1 MTARQLAVKV
11 LYEIDKN
18 GAYTGIELKK
28 QLSSSELSAVDK
40 AFATELVYGVVKNRT
55 RIDYRL
61 YNIKVQQTKA
71 KKNIRVDF
79 KYSSYRHLSALHFH

>member
-40 AFATELVYGVVKNRT
+40 AFATE
-55 RIDYRL
+55 
-61 YNIKVQQTKA
+61 
-71 KKNIRVDF
+71 
-79 KYSSYRHLSALHFH
+79 